1 MSKIVL
7 IRQKYTA
14 SGGAE
19 RFVSRAMS
27 ALQQHQQL
35 DVHLI
40 ARKWEKVDGISAH
53 ILNPF
58 YLGNLWRDISF
69 ARAAR
74 TFWQQHDFDL
84 IQSHERIVGTEVY
97 RAGDG
102 VHAHWLRLRAQSRG
116 IMGQLSQFLNP
127 YHHYVKHTEKKMFL
141 HPDLK
146 KVICNSRMIKKEIQQ
161 YFGLPDEKF
170 SVIYNGVDQQQF
182 SPELKK
188 HRHSLRTQLGIQE
201 TTPVLLYVG
210 SGFERK
216 GVARALH
223 AITPYPDIALI
234 IVGRD
239 KHSARYE
246 QLAQTLGVTDR
257 CFFVGAQ
264 KEISAYLGAADG
276 FILPTLYDPFPNACI
291 EALASGL
298 AVITSATCGVSELI
312 DEGKNG
318 FVADALQLSSW
329 QNAVGKWLS
338 SFEQNPQQL
347 STAARNSVAHLTLAN
362 MSAQMLELYQNLLDK
377 QNDDRH

>member
-19 RFVSRAMS
+19 RFVSRTMS

-40 ARKWEKVDGISAH
+40 TRKWESVAGINAH

-58 YLGNLWRDISF
+58 YLGNLWRDMGF

-74 TFWQQHDFDL
+74 RFWQQHDFDL

-102 VHAHWLRLRAQSRG
+102 VHAHWLSLRAQSRG
-116 IMGQLSQFLNP
+116 VLGRLSQLLNP
-127 YHHYVKHTEKKMFL
+127 YHHYVKRTEKKMFL

-146 KVICNSRMIKKEIQQ
+146 KVICNSHMIKKEIQQ

-170 SVIYNGVDQQQF
+170 NVIYNGVDQQQF

-188 HRHSLRTQLGIQE
+188 HRHRVRAQLNIPDA
-201 TTPVLLYVG
+201 TPVLLYVG

-223 AITPYPDIALI
+223 AIAPYPDIALI

-239 KHSARYE
+239 KHSLRYE
-246 QLAQTLGVTDR
+246 QLAQTLGLTER

-264 KEISAYLGAADG
+264 KEVGAYLGAADG

-298 AVITSATCGVSELI
+298 SVITSATCGVSELI

-329 QNAVGKWLS
+329 QEAVGKWLAT
-338 SFEQNPQQL
+338 FKQNPQQL
-347 STAARNSVAHLTLAN
+347 SACARSSVAQLTLDN
-362 MSAQMLELYQNLLDK
+362 MSTQMLELYQNLLEK
-377 QNDDRH
+377 QDNDRH